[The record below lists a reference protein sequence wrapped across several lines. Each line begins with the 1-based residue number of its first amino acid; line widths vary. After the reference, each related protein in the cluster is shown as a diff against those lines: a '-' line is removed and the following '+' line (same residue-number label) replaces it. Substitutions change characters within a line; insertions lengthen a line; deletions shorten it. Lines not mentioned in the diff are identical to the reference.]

1 MAPKKNATGYIS
13 LIIEAGKANPAPPVG
28 PALGQKWV
36 NIQAFC
42 TQFNDQTKGNM
53 GDLVPVKITVYE
65 DKSFDFVV
73 KVSPASFLIKKEL
86 GLKSGSK
93 LPHKEK
99 VGHLTFDVLKKLA
112 EKKSPDLN
120 AVDLA
125 GAMKIMDGT
134 ARSIGITS
142 DIHDMSLEDLRKDSR
157 LA

>member
-28 PALGQKWV
+28 PALGQKGV

-42 TQFNDQTKGNM
+42 TQFNDATKGNM

-93 LPHKEK
+93 LPHKDK
-99 VGHLTFDVLKKLA
+99 VAHLTFDQVKKLA
-112 EKKSPDLN
+112 EKKGPDLN

-125 GAMKIMDGT
+125 GAMKTIDGT
-134 ARSIGITS
+134 ARAMGITS
-142 DIHDMSLEDLRKDSR
+142 DIHDLSLADLRKDPR